1 VNTPKNTTLPEQD
14 TPQKSDSI
22 QNSEAPT
29 LTLLPHTFRNDLFE
43 QNLAYFQQYQPAL
56 FRIINTHQCK
66 DYRLCANP
74 DGSPNI
80 LYMPGNTPVYAT
92 SAMADIMS
100 PIQYSIDNF
109 SCNVHLSLGFFGAAE
124 TKWQQD
130 NPIQNKMLD
139 TLHNIGIFKQMKLSL
154 THLTPL
160 EGYSTDYLPMVR
172 VYGIGLG
179 LHLTELIRQKKISYM
194 LIYEPQ
200 LDLFYTSLFTTHW
213 ALIFKYF
220 ELNNK
225 GLNLVI
231 ATSPEQAITNH
242 QTFMESRLTPVSSL
256 FYRFNHFDN
265 SPTINE
271 MIEQESQAD
280 NVQRQQLD
288 SGWYED
294 QRIGFYF
301 AARNI
306 KKHHKVYTG
315 KKIKQFFCAFIVGSG
330 PSLNESIHY
339 IKEHQHDAIIIA
351 CGSAMS
357 PLISA
362 GIIPDYVVVQ
372 ERNWHTAKL
381 EQQHDA
387 GILKQISLLK
397 LNVVSTEVDH
407 FYKEILIFQK
417 LNDPGSTLLESAYA
431 VTGEVNP
438 TVTNAG
444 ISMAAELGVNR
455 AYLFG
460 VDYGVPESAERMHAD
475 NTLYDNIND
484 EVDDKS
490 RFSLT
495 GNLGAVIRSDE
506 VLTWS
511 LDTAEVSL
519 KKHADIQ
526 WFNVG
531 EGAKIKGAMPMDIS
545 RLPKKFRKNIDKH
558 SLRQK
563 ISTCFDNNYH
573 SDAVIERLK
582 THYMAQVDDYFDAL
596 LGFTQTTPQTREEI
610 VSTLS
615 FIYKAISI
623 GRTQTHFLPSSLL
636 SYGLKQF
643 VTDVY
648 IQVGLQPDDS
658 SACQFF
664 EGAKQVMVEY
674 IKDMH
679 KDLGTILVAIESD
692 AEIKLYHDQESATPP
707 QNPDKR

>member
-1 VNTPKNTTLPEQD
+1 MNTPKNITLPEQNTQQKGDAKQADD
-14 TPQKSDSI
+14 TL
-22 QNSEAPT
+22 T
-29 LTLLPHTFRNDLFE
+29 LTLLPQTFRNDLFE
-43 QNLAYFQQYQPAL
+43 QNLAFFQQHQPDL
-56 FRIINTHQCK
+56 FHIINKHQCR
-66 DYRLCANP
+66 DYRLCTNP

-80 LYMPGNTPVYAT
+80 LYMPGNTPVYAAST
-92 SAMADIMS
+92 MQGIMS
-100 PIQYSIDNF
+100 PIQQSIDNF
-109 SCNVHLSLGFFGAAE
+109 SCNVHLTLGFFGAAD
-124 TKWQQD
+124 TKWQRD

-139 TLHNIGIFKQMKLSL
+139 ALHNIGIFKQMKLSL
-154 THLTPL
+154 NHLTPL
-160 EGYSTDYLPMVR
+160 ENYSTDYLPMVR

-179 LHLTELIRQKKISYM
+179 FHLTELIRQKKISYM
-194 LIYEPQ
+194 LIYEPH

-225 GLNLVI
+225 GMNLVI

-242 QTFMESRLTPVSSL
+242 QTYMESRLTPVNSL

-265 SPTINE
+265 SPAINE
-271 MIEQESQAD
+271 MIRQESQAD

-288 SGWYED
+288 AGWYED

-306 KKHHKVYTG
+306 KQRHKVFTG

-339 IKEHQHDAIIIA
+339 IKEHQQDAIIIA

-357 PLISA
+357 PLIKA
-362 GIIPDYVVVQ
+362 EIIPDYVVVQ

-381 EQQHDA
+381 EQQHDPD
-387 GILKQISLLK
+387 ILKQISLLK
-397 LNVVSTEVDH
+397 LNVVSTEIDH

-431 VTGEVNP
+431 VTGELNP

-444 ISMAAELGVNR
+444 ISMAAELGVNK

-460 VDYGVPESAERMHAD
+460 VDYGAPESAERMHAD
-475 NTLYDNIND
+475 NTHYDNSDD
-484 EVDDKS
+484 EVNETT
-490 RFSLT
+490 RFRLA
-495 GNLGAVIRSDE
+495 GNLGAAIRSDE

-511 LDTAEVSL
+511 LDTAEIRL

-545 RLPKKFRKNIDKH
+545 GLPKRFRKNIDKH
-558 SLRQK
+558 HLRQR
-563 ISTCFDNNYH
+563 ISACFDNNYH
-573 SDAVIERLK
+573 SDTIIERLK

-596 LGFTQTTPQTREEI
+596 LGFSLATPQTREEI
-610 VSTLS
+610 ISTLS
-615 FIYKAISI
+615 LIYKATNI
-623 GRTQTHFLPSSLL
+623 GRNQTHFLPSSLL

-648 IQVGLQPDDS
+648 IQTGLQSDES

-674 IKDMH
+674 IKDIH
-679 KDLGTILVAIESD
+679 KDLGAILVAIDSD
-692 AEIKLYHDQESATPP
+692 IEIELYHDQESVKLPT
-707 QNPDKR
+707 